1 MGVFVVSAYQE
12 NFFTRGPSPLA
23 RVAFFGIASIFVM
36 IADHQFKAMGWVR
49 SGVSAVI
56 SPIETALAWP
66 GHAAREVGAYFDN
79 QHKLVEENRALK
91 AEVLEL
97 ASTRAQAAQLKSEQA
112 QLLAMRGERER
123 FAGLGQIAEI
133 VRDARNPYARKVII
147 DRGSRH
153 GIAAGLAVIDGV
165 GVVGQVTAVGPLTS
179 EVTLTTEKGHSVPVM
194 VVRNG
199 LRAIAVGAGR
209 EGMIEVPFIPL
220 GADIQTG
227 DTLVTSGIDGTYPS
241 GLAVATVSV
250 VDKNPAN
257 SFARIVAMPVASA
270 MSHRR
275 VKVFTQAEL
284 QDYPKPDI
292 SVPEDASGKAAKA
305 AKKAGAHP
313 PVQEPRK

>member
-1 MGVFVVSAYQE
+1 MSAYQE

-56 SPIETALAWP
+56 SPIEAALAWP
-66 GHAAREVGAYFDN
+66 GRAARNAGAYFDD
-79 QHKLVEENRALK
+79 QHRLVEENRALK

-97 ASTRAQAAQLKSEQA
+97 ANVRAQAAQLKTEQT

-123 FAGLGQIAEI
+123 FAGQGQIAEI
-133 VRDARNPYARKVII
+133 VRDARNPYARKIII

-153 GIAAGLAVIDGV
+153 AISPGLAVIDGA

-209 EGMIEVPFIPL
+209 EGMIDVPFIPL
-220 GADIQTG
+220 GADIQVG
-227 DTLVTSGIDGTYPS
+227 DLLVTSGIDGTYPT
-241 GLAVATVSV
+241 GLAVASV
-250 VDKNPAN
+250 NIVDKNPAS
-257 SFARIVAMPVASA
+257 SFARIVAAPVASS

-284 QDYPKPDI
+284 RDYPKPDI
-292 SVPEDASGKAAKA
+292 PTPDDAAGKGGKG
-305 AKKAGAHP
+305 AKKNVAATAAPG
-313 PVQEPRK
+313 EPEARK